1 MSLDKGDANIH
12 VMLDVRETYRFK
24 KSERKEISKELPK
37 KEILYHQNGNT
48 ETVMETLNFLF
59 WKFV

>member
-1 MSLDKGDANIH
+1 MQTSASCQISEKLIGS
-12 VMLDVRETYRFK
+12 REAR
-24 KSERKEISKELPK
+24 EKESAKELPK
-37 KEILYHQNGNT
+37 KKILCHQNGNT